1 MAGAERPS
9 MTVAVLPA
17 ACGFHVLMLFD
28 PKCLAAVL
36 KNQLILLGSLL

>member
-1 MAGAERPS
+1 

-17 ACGFHVLMLFD
+17 ACGFYVLMLFD
-28 PKCLAAVL
+28 QKCLAAAL